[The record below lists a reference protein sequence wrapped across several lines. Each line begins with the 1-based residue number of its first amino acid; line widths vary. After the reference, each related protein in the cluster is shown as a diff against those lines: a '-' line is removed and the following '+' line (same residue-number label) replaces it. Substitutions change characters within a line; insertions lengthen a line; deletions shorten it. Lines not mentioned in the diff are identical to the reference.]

1 MVYQTTCE
9 QSKAQFSLTSGG
21 PRVTSGTPDYAE
33 PGKRR
38 SRSQNPDDL
47 VLIPVFSSKWTENG
61 SFPWVRKKEGC
72 ILWMIG
78 DLRVQ
83 MHRYR
88 WWHDQKWMRNS
99 WMDDKRYTRGIAVQV
114 LKFRRLSLNT
124 VLSSK
129 WTDNGGWFAF
139 IHAELL
145 E

>member
-61 SFPWVRKKEGC
+61 SFPWVRKKKR
-72 ILWMIG
+72 M
-78 DLRVQ
+78 
-83 MHRYR
+83 Y
-88 WWHDQKWMRNS
+88 S
-99 WMDDKRYTRGIAVQV
+99 MDDRGSESSNGEVQV
-114 LKFRRLSLNT
+114 MTQSEMDEEF
-124 VLSSK
+124 V
-129 WTDNGGWFAF
+129 DGW
-139 IHAELL
+139 
-145 E
+145 